1 MTDIYNLFND
11 LIRQPHDYTD
21 CCWYEQN
28 GVVYW
33 NVEDDVHE
41 LVENDG
47 ETYSMEV
54 YGRSTERDGYVFYTL
69 FDGCG
74 NKVQAIFDKRRE
86 IDVEAY
92 WEEYNRVDD
101 E

>member
-11 LIRQPHDYTD
+11 LINQPSDYTD
-21 CCWYEQN
+21 CYWYKDSC
-28 GVVYW
+28 GVYW
-33 NVEDDVHE
+33 NADNEIDQLFHGDD
-41 LVENDG
+41 D
-47 ETYSMEV
+47 TYFMEV